1 LIHEASQRDPAPAR
15 GSHAFD
21 SRCEGGGGGSSGSA
35 AAAETAALMAMWIR
49 LQHIVIPMLSRSFA
63 VVPAAR
69 DAYRTA
75 LPTQACTASG
85 RFNDESRRHWH
96 HHAEAST
103 LHIWPSQEWKFIP
116 PQSQLP

>member
-1 LIHEASQRDPAPAR
+1 MYVCPRALAR

-21 SRCEGGGGGSSGSA
+21 SRCAGGGGSSSGSA

-49 LQHIVIPMLSRSFA
+49 LQHIVIPLLSRSFA

-69 DAYRTA
+69 DACRTA
-75 LPTQACTASG
+75 LPSTQACPASG
-85 RFNDESRRHWH
+85 RFNEESRRHWH
-96 HHAEAST
+96 HHAEART
-103 LHIWPSQEWKFIP
+103 LHIWPSQEWKSIP